1 MNNWLH
7 TNTSARTLILDSW
20 CKMQLQLAGVSN
32 IMLPNVLLEII
43 GRWCKMA
50 IKIDKYQASNDGC
63 SLQDDKYLAVWLYC
77 R

>member
-1 MNNWLH
+1 
-7 TNTSARTLILDSW
+7 
-20 CKMQLQLAGVSN
+20 MQLQLAGVSN